1 MVKIAKNDV
10 LGARASNAGDR
21 FHELWALRKAL
32 ALLEPGT
39 PYEAVTVEGI
49 PESDLHHSS
58 ESWTAVDVC
67 LMSGGRSLSN
77 ARRAEFAQLKYS
89 SASPESP
96 WTTARLSHSTAKKG
110 NNSVAR
116 RLADLYKAAEAVRSS
131 DNPDLSYSIRLVSN
145 QPVGAELFLALGQ
158 STSSEEVAR
167 RKAAVDGETIRRAT
181 GLTAKQFK
189 HFSSLLDFSECGAD
203 LLFQQ
208 ERLAIRA
215 LDRLIEGDS
224 RPWHLELLRFI
235 SDTMLPSGSREP
247 ITEETLLARLGIGA
261 DYALYPC
268 PNLVKPLSSV
278 IEREVTRSIV
288 ARLAS
293 GVQRLAV
300 HGGAGCGKTT
310 AIMQVSAMLP
320 AGSVCVQY
328 DCYGGGSY
336 LDDSKPRHRPLEAF
350 TQLSNE
356 LATRLRVPRLLRTSD
371 AGNPA
376 RAFKERL
383 DFAAEILRESAPE
396 ALLLIAVDAA
406 DNAVFAAAGQ
416 GEHCFAPQ
424 LASMVDLP
432 SNVRIVLSSRTHRLP
447 DLRLPP
453 TFSHLEIQPFC
464 PEETLANVRR
474 FIASPDDNWVR
485 EFHDLTRGVPRVQAY
500 AFELSTHPEE
510 AIQFLRP
517 NGKGLGDIFEQ
528 SVQLAWRKAGELRPI
543 DLLCAALISLPRPV
557 PLDELAYAIA
567 SDLTRTKDL
576 CEDLAPTLV
585 IRDELVS
592 FADED
597 FEDFVSDRARSEQ
610 SHVQPRIADHLF
622 ARARVTAYAARH
634 AVQALIAA
642 GREHEALQLTKEEP
656 DSTLFPDPVERRLC
670 QLERMR
676 SALRICRQTGNT
688 VDGLLTLLAG
698 AEALRTSDAIARELA
713 RNPDLASR
721 YARESLDRLVLSD
734 EKYVEAH
741 GPVLC
746 HYMAEDAKK
755 GLFAQAERSN
765 RLFAAW
771 WSRQR
776 DSHTYRQHS
785 QELTANDIAAFCR
798 ARLATS
804 GLDSTLTT
812 LRRLRRGRYSVAP
825 ELASQLL
832 GRGDMTVLREALWKD
847 SIPSGTKLSIAA
859 MLAKAGGEVDSDKI
873 AALLKRLQSRGTF
886 WAESQRRRN
895 SAYLR
900 TSALDVCELIAR
912 PGTNIEVVRAVLMEI
927 AKIESPGW
935 KNIELSNHAQID
947 AVLRA
952 QSMLAELDGKALDV
966 QAVLHIEATKTTGW
980 SSDSGISYEDH
991 QRQSDVLSFFS
1002 AYLPFYQARARYI
1015 KTGCIA
1021 GLSGEQK
1028 VAWLE
1033 KLRYATLS
1041 SARRGTQGM
1050 RYIAAESVSSLI
1062 AFGHEHV
1069 AHLFELAAELV
1080 TAEQTTFGNRQAE
1093 VLRPFSWRTE
1103 AHGCLTEFAEEQ
1115 QSKISDLKTSSS
1127 EKASALLE
1135 LSRLLFDCS
1144 PATSASLFNAAVL
1157 ILGDI
1162 DTNEMR
1168 LLSAFD
1174 KLTSV
1179 AAPAV
1184 DDAEAHQSAVALASY
1199 GTAVAF
1205 RLRDYDHFPWHKL
1218 TRAVTHLSAPVALAA
1233 TARWDDENLAGV
1245 EETLQ
1250 HALRTGL
1257 NAGAIPAQYAAACC
1271 YLFANA
1277 PEGLLSQVLRA
1288 STTLDAGDQVTV
1300 REILAEC
1307 EALRSD
1313 PNPRPEIEAAIVEGV
1328 TPEERRRWVTYLSE
1342 KRSYLRAVGFRS
1354 DSETDS
1360 HQNDEDR
1367 QRKLD
1372 NFLQNLEWQN
1382 NTFDSATNISEFST
1396 RAYARARDECSLY
1409 LIDQELYRRMRDAV
1423 PVHRRSEHLAAL
1435 GELLSLEG
1443 FSSDIA
1449 EALVDGIDAW
1459 YSTSLAV
1466 RDWCA
1471 SSLPTIISAKLP
1483 AFMLTLHNKPPLM
1496 RLIDAERVS
1505 TESLY
1510 DALLVGLAD
1519 NLEEFDAPKIY
1530 DLVEVIVGLVA
1541 AADVATVVSG
1551 YAKRLLARVKSDDK
1565 FDSQDIPRSVDGA
1578 VGRLLYAYLSDI
1590 DLTVRWRAAHAAR
1603 SLFWFEATAVIDE
1616 LVSLYKVVSERSF
1629 RASGA
1634 PFYWLAARLW
1644 LIIAISRACHDRP
1657 SYAVR
1662 YADYLLSA
1670 VSDHQFPHLPIMAL
1684 AKQGLLALK
1693 SSGVL
1698 RLTSKQDRQLA
1709 TVDCSTLTKKRR
1721 PRELDRHD
1729 DREERFQSKRRFRF
1743 DALDTLRYWFPG
1755 MAHLFAD
1762 VSLSE
1767 FVDEVERWIVETWGI
1782 DANPWRWDEEPRRAK
1797 IERRPYAVSHSHG
1810 SLPTIERFSTHLE
1823 WHGMWCA
1830 TGALLE
1836 SHPLATSEYGDDR
1849 LQEKIQSATI
1859 VGPTLWASDFRSP
1872 KPLEKR
1878 FWLPPPRDTKWAE
1891 EPSVQDIVELL
1902 GLTGGTGW
1910 CIVDGDYDRYWLGL
1924 HETVHV
1930 SSCLVSP
1937 ATAPALL
1944 KALQSSKD
1952 VHAHYLPRAGDE
1964 ENEIDFSPFKLKGW
1978 LKRLEGQ
1985 TGIDSKDDFAEEMSP
2000 RVAQPGKRV
2009 RKSLKLKPSGRFLFG
2024 WEYQASSELVFYL
2037 EQWADKITERRY
2049 WRETD
2054 CVRSK
2059 GERLH
2064 CTLSA
2069 IARLLQQERYD
2080 LLLKV
2085 QTYRKEYEEH
2095 RHSESEEGQ
2104 SAYYNRYLL
2113 LRNGGGIEDAN
2124 GPIGTWKATG

>member
-39 PYEAVTVEGI
+39 PYEAITVEGI
-49 PESDLHHSS
+49 PETDLQHSR

-67 LMSGGRSLSN
+67 LMSGGRRLSN

-89 SASPESP
+89 SVNPDSP
-96 WTTARLSHSTAKKG
+96 WTTARLTHSSAKKG

-116 RLADLYKAAEAVRSS
+116 RLADLYKAAEAIRSS

-145 QPVGAELFLALGQ
+145 QPVGADLLLAFGK

-167 RKAAVDGETIRRAT
+167 GHGTDDRETIRSAT

-189 HFSSLLDFSECGAD
+189 HFSLLLDFSECGAES
-203 LLFQQ
+203 LFHQ

-288 ARLAS
+288 ARLSS
-293 GVQRLAV
+293 GVQRLGI

-310 AIMQVSAMLP
+310 TITQVSAMLP
-320 AGSVCVQY
+320 ADSVCIQY

-371 AGNPA
+371 AANPA

-383 DFAAEILRESAPE
+383 DFAAKVLSESAPE
-396 ALLLIAVDAA
+396 ALLVIAVDAA
-406 DNAVFAAAGQ
+406 DNAVFAAAER

-432 SNVRIVLSSRTHRLP
+432 SNVRIVISSRTARLA

-453 TFSHLEIQPFC
+453 TFSYLEIQPFC

-474 FIASPDDNWVR
+474 FIASPDDNWVK

-500 AFELSTHPEE
+500 AFELSTHPDE

-528 SVQLAWRKAGELRPI
+528 SVEIAWKKAGELRPI

-576 CEDLAPTLV
+576 CEDLTPTLV

-597 FEDFVSDRARSEQ
+597 FEDFVSHRGHSEKN
-610 SHVQPRIADHLF
+610 HVQPRIADHLL
-622 ARARVTAYAARH
+622 ARARVTSYAARH

-642 GREHEALQLTKEEP
+642 GREQEALQLTKEEP

-688 VDGLLTLLAG
+688 VDGLLTLLVG

-721 YARESLDRLVLSD
+721 YARDSLDRLVLSD
-734 EKYVEAH
+734 EKYVDAH

-755 GLFAQAERSN
+755 GLLAQAERSN

-771 WSRQR
+771 WSRRR
-776 DSHTYRQHS
+776 DALPYRHHS
-785 QELTANDIAAFCR
+785 QELTANDVAAFCR

-804 GLDSTLTT
+804 GLGATLKT
-812 LRRLRRGRYSVAP
+812 LRRIGKGRYSVALA
-825 ELASQLL
+825 LASQLI
-832 GRGDMTVLREALWKD
+832 GRGDIAILRKVVWEDA
-847 SIPSGTKLSIAA
+847 IPSGTKLSIAA
-859 MLAKAGGEVDSDKI
+859 MLAKAGGEIEFDKI
-873 AALLKRLQSRGTF
+873 ATLLKRLQSRGMF
-886 WAESQRRRN
+886 RAESEHRRN
-895 SAYLR
+895 SAGLR
-900 TSALDVCELIAR
+900 TSALEVCELIAR
-912 PGTNIEVVRAVLMEI
+912 SGTNTEVVRAVLIEI
-927 AKIESPGW
+927 AQIESPRW

-966 QAVLHIEATKTTGW
+966 RTVLDIEATKTTGW

-991 QRQSDVLSFFS
+991 RHQSDALSFFS
-1002 AYLPFYQARARYI
+1002 AYLPFYQARATYI
-1015 KTGCIA
+1015 RTGCIA
-1021 GLSGEQK
+1021 GLAGEQK

-1041 SARRGTQGM
+1041 TTRRGTRGM
-1050 RYIAAESVSSLI
+1050 RYIAAGSVSCLI
-1062 AFGHEHV
+1062 AFGIEHV
-1069 AHLFELAAELV
+1069 SHLFELAAELV
-1080 TAEQTTFGNRQAE
+1080 TAEHTTFGDREAE
-1093 VLRPFSWRTE
+1093 VLRPFSWRKE
-1103 AHGCLTEFAEEQ
+1103 GHSCLTEFAEEQ

-1162 DTNEMR
+1162 DINEMR

-1179 AAPAV
+1179 ASPAI
-1184 DDAEAHQSAVALASY
+1184 DDADSHQSAVALASY

-1218 TRAVTHLSAPVALAA
+1218 TRAITHLSAPVALAA

-1257 NAGAIPAQYAAACC
+1257 DAGAIPAQFAAACC
-1271 YLFANA
+1271 FLFANA
-1277 PEGLLSQVLRA
+1277 PEGLVSEVLRA
-1288 STTLDAGDQVTV
+1288 SSTLDTGDRVTV

-1307 EALRSD
+1307 EAFRSD
-1313 PNPRPEIEAAIVEGV
+1313 PNPRSKIEAAIVEGV

-1342 KRSYLRAVGFRS
+1342 KCSYFGVLEFPS
-1354 DSETDS
+1354 DSEADS
-1360 HQNDEDR
+1360 RQDDEDR

-1382 NTFDSATNISEFST
+1382 NTFDSATNISEFAM

-1409 LIDQELYRRMRDAV
+1409 FIDRELYRRMRDTV
-1423 PVHRRSEHLAAL
+1423 PAHRRSEHLSAL
-1435 GELLSLEG
+1435 GELVSREG
-1443 FSSDIA
+1443 YNYDIA
-1449 EALVDGIDAW
+1449 EALVDGVDAW

-1471 SSLPTIISAKLP
+1471 ASLPAIISAKLP
-1483 AFMLTLHNKPPLM
+1483 AFMLTLHNKPPLS
-1496 RLIDAERVS
+1496 RLIDAERVPMD
-1505 TESLY
+1505 SLY

-1541 AADVATVVSG
+1541 AADVATVVSR
-1551 YAKRLLARVKSDDK
+1551 YAERLLARVKSDDK

-1603 SLFWFEATAVIDE
+1603 SLFWFEATAVVDE

-1634 PFYWLAARLW
+1634 PFYWLAARFW

-1670 VSDHQFPHLPIMAL
+1670 ANDHQFPHLPIRAV
-1684 AKQGLLALK
+1684 AKQGLLALTG
-1693 SSGVL
+1693 SRAL
-1698 RLTSKQDRQLA
+1698 RLTSQQTRQLA
-1709 TVDCSTLTKKRR
+1709 TVDGSTLTKKRR
-1721 PRELDRHD
+1721 PQELDRHD
-1729 DREERFQSKRRFRF
+1729 DREERFQSKRRFHF

-1762 VSLSE
+1762 VSFSE

-1782 DANPWRWDEEPRRAK
+1782 DSNPWRWDDEPRKAK
-1797 IERRPYAVSHSHG
+1797 IERRPYAVGHSHG

-1836 SHPLATSEYGDDR
+1836 LHPLATSEYGDDR

-1878 FWLPPPRDTKWAE
+1878 FWLPPSRDAKWVQ
-1891 EPSVQDIVELL
+1891 EPSVQDIVDLL
-1902 GLTGGTGW
+1902 GLTSGTGW

-1937 ATAPALL
+1937 AAASALL
-1944 KALQSSKD
+1944 RALQSSKD

-1964 ENEIDFSPFKLKGW
+1964 DNEIDLPPFKLKGW

-1985 TGIDSKDDFAEEMSP
+1985 TGIDSKDNFAEEMSP
-2000 RVAQPGKRV
+2000 RVAQPGKTV
-2009 RKSLKLKPSGRFLFG
+2009 RKALKLKRSDRFLFG
-2024 WEYQASSELVFYL
+2024 WEYQASSELVFYS

-2069 IARLLQQERYD
+2069 IERLLQQGRYD
-2080 LLLKV
+2080 LLFKV

-2095 RHSESEEGQ
+2095 RHSESDEGQ
-2104 SAYYNRYLL
+2104 SAYYNRYVLF
-2113 LRNGGGIEDAN
+2113 RNGGGIEDAS
-2124 GPIGTWKATG
+2124 GPIGAWKATG